1 MKHRKTLTH
10 LSAMVV
16 TLFAFSSLAMAQRD
30 DWSASLKEDIEGI
43 DAAFSGELGVY
54 VRHLSDDQTV
64 AHNTG
69 QDWYLA
75 STVKIPL
82 AIALMQRAEN
92 EGLDLEQKLTLR
104 DSDYVD
110 GSGDLL
116 WVGPGAQYSLE
127 ELNRRSIEDSDS
139 TATDMLMR
147 FLGEES
153 FNEQTQAMAP
163 EGMGPI
169 TTILQVRYDAYSEVH
184 PSVSKLSN
192 RDFIELKIADSY
204 QARYTML
211 LEKLSVTPAEA
222 KAEGIHQA
230 FERYYERG
238 INSGSLESFG
248 RLLEQLVKGEL
259 LNEAHTERL
268 IGYLSEITTGDHRI
282 AGGMPRG
289 VRFAHKTGT
298 QVARSCDIGVLNPQT
313 PEDALVVAVC
323 AKDYVTL
330 QDAEKAYQAIGRALQ
345 KAGLPRQT

>member
-16 TLFAFSSLAMAQRD
+16 TLFAFSSLAMAQSD

-116 WVGPGAQYSLE
+116 WVDPGAQYSLE

-147 FLGEES
+147 FLGEVPS
-153 FNEQTQAMAP
+153 MSKPRQWPLRAWVPLLLFC
-163 EGMGPI
+163 
-169 TTILQVRYDAYSEVH
+169 RYV
-184 PSVSKLSN
+184 
-192 RDFIELKIADSY
+192 
-204 QARYTML
+204 TML
-211 LEKLSVTPAEA
+211 TVKYTPVSPNSAIAISLS
-222 KAEGIHQA
+222 
-230 FERYYERG
+230 
-238 INSGSLESFG
+238 
-248 RLLEQLVKGEL
+248 
-259 LNEAHTERL
+259 
-268 IGYLSEITTGDHRI
+268 
-282 AGGMPRG
+282 
-289 VRFAHKTGT
+289 
-298 QVARSCDIGVLNPQT
+298 
-313 PEDALVVAVC
+313 
-323 AKDYVTL
+323 
-330 QDAEKAYQAIGRALQ
+330 
-345 KAGLPRQT
+345 